1 MPYKVELEL
10 DDSRRI
16 KNGHCN
22 CVLGINGFCKHTS
35 ALVCYINLERTEAC
49 TDAVQKWQK
58 PSDRRQSL
66 YPKGATI
73 ESLFN
78 LSPLC
83 APTFVQN
90 STKLIE
96 FQKLLEEKQVT
107 EGMLYKCLTV
117 PIKDNLTNTIHV
129 VYPDDIL
136 QKIFFSNECTFDS
149 KVAVTS
155 NLKIVFKKILCTL
168 PDDHQKFFR
177 EKVQLSAD
185 NCKTIFLS
193 TTDQSKNQDWFLHRK
208 IRISA
213 SWAHKMLHAKKTET
227 RLKYFFNTPPV
238 NSAMRYGEQLEP
250 KAREHYQSIT
260 QREVLQSGLIIKPE
274 QNWLCASPDGIIVNN
289 FLCLEI
295 KCPISCAGEKID
307 VNYLINDKLVKT
319 HPYFTQV
326 QLQMYCMNAKFCN
339 LFVYSETDSRE
350 IVVERDDDFL

>member
-136 QKIFFSNECTFDS
+136 QKIFFSNECIFDS

-177 EKVQLSAD
+177 EKV
-185 NCKTIFLS
+185 
-193 TTDQSKNQDWFLHRK
+193 
-208 IRISA
+208 
-213 SWAHKMLHAKKTET
+213 
-227 RLKYFFNTPPV
+227 
-238 NSAMRYGEQLEP
+238 
-250 KAREHYQSIT
+250 
-260 QREVLQSGLIIKPE
+260 
-274 QNWLCASPDGIIVNN
+274 
-289 FLCLEI
+289 
-295 KCPISCAGEKID
+295 
-307 VNYLINDKLVKT
+307 
-319 HPYFTQV
+319 
-326 QLQMYCMNAKFCN
+326 
-339 LFVYSETDSRE
+339 
-350 IVVERDDDFL
+350 

>member
-1 MPYKVELEL
+1 MIIHGLCIPQTSLNKVPYKVELEL

-58 PSDRRQSL
+58 PSDRQQSL

-155 NLKIVFKKILCTL
+155 NLKIVFKKFFAPFLTITKNSFVK
-168 PDDHQKFFR
+168 KF
-177 EKVQLSAD
+177 
-185 NCKTIFLS
+185 
-193 TTDQSKNQDWFLHRK
+193 
-208 IRISA
+208 
-213 SWAHKMLHAKKTET
+213 
-227 RLKYFFNTPPV
+227 
-238 NSAMRYGEQLEP
+238 
-250 KAREHYQSIT
+250 
-260 QREVLQSGLIIKPE
+260 
-274 QNWLCASPDGIIVNN
+274 N
-289 FLCLEI
+289 FLLTIAKQFFFQLLI
-295 KCPISCAGEKID
+295 KVKTKTGFCIEKFEFQHHGHIKFSMQKRP
-307 VNYLINDKLVKT
+307 KLV
-319 HPYFTQV
+319 
-326 QLQMYCMNAKFCN
+326 
-339 LFVYSETDSRE
+339 
-350 IVVERDDDFL
+350 